1 MAHPVFLERIIID
14 SVTFFSSDKKLESSS
29 LESTTDSEA
38 DYDEQVYKQYKAKDI
53 LYQVFKVF
61 GISPISDFRKTTI
74 IQQQVTKA
82 IHLIRLA
89 ADEIIT
95 SPRTAS
101 KDLAKTVLTIDDTEQ
116 LLDDLKL
123 LFRTSEYDEQ
133 VRLLTLAS
141 SDWERVQIE
150 KFFNCN
156 QWQARKALEL
166 RESFGFLAKVTH
178 FAGNFPID
186 PEIVK
191 EIKNFYQDD
200 GVTRQTSNKKEV
212 IHVNKQSI
220 PIRYMSLTVAQ
231 AYTLFIQKLTNTM
244 LLEAG
249 GVLGVNGASI
259 SSEEIT
265 NFLLHKIKN
274 NGNKDQMDIENVYL
288 IPHSSKPIN
297 EYFNPKLF
305 KGLYPTLFCYGRGA
319 PEDQSRQVTVNLRE
333 HIR

>member
-1 MAHPVFLERIIID
+1 CVHPTNHQGAAKIGSNPTHPRGDRKVD
-14 SVTFFSSDKKLESSS
+14 SKLARFINE
-29 LESTTDSEA
+29 
-38 DYDEQVYKQYKAKDI
+38 
-53 LYQVFKVF
+53 LYQTSIGGNTSSIQEGDYLCRTCYEKERLK
-61 GISPISDFRKTTI
+61 RKTAI

-133 VRLLTLAS
+133 
-141 SDWERVQIE
+141 
-150 KFFNCN
+150 
-156 QWQARKALEL
+156 QARKALEL

-200 GVTRQTSNKKEV
+200 GVTRQTSNKKEQQRT
-212 IHVNKQSI
+212 N
-220 PIRYMSLTVAQ
+220 L
-231 AYTLFIQKLTNTM
+231 YTRMNILSVKLC
-244 LLEAG
+244 
-249 GVLGVNGASI
+249 
-259 SSEEIT
+259 
-265 NFLLHKIKN
+265 
-274 NGNKDQMDIENVYL
+274 
-288 IPHSSKPIN
+288 IN
-297 EYFNPKLF
+297 HFD
-305 KGLYPTLFCYGRGA
+305 T
-319 PEDQSRQVTVNLRE
+319 
-333 HIR
+333 

>member
-1 MAHPVFLERIIID
+1 MIQRN
-14 SVTFFSSDKKLESSS
+14 
-29 LESTTDSEA
+29 
-38 DYDEQVYKQYKAKDI
+38 
-53 LYQVFKVF
+53 
-61 GISPISDFRKTTI
+61 RKTTI

-101 KDLAKTVLTIDDTEQ
+101 KDLARTVLTIDDTEQ

-133 VRLLTLAS
+133 VRLLTLAP
-141 SDWERVQIE
+141 SDWERVQTE

-249 GVLGVNGASI
+249 
-259 SSEEIT
+259 
-265 NFLLHKIKN
+265 
-274 NGNKDQMDIENVYL
+274 
-288 IPHSSKPIN
+288 
-297 EYFNPKLF
+297 
-305 KGLYPTLFCYGRGA
+305 
-319 PEDQSRQVTVNLRE
+319 
-333 HIR
+333 